1 MRSEVNEILEIQ
13 RWCGKGGQ
21 KTFDEKRQVTFG
33 YTDNDNQ
40 IVEVEIDQ
48 VRIQPKGNW
57 NGWGYAFMTHVVR
70 YATYQ

>member
-40 IVEVEIDQ
+40 IGKSKLI
-48 VRIQPKGNW
+48 K
-57 NGWGYAFMTHVVR
+57 YAFSR
-70 YATYQ
+70 RATGMVGGMHS